1 MDVVLILLGL
11 LMGGALGALGGGGS
25 ILAVPMLV
33 YIAGESVKVG
43 TAASLVAVGSAAL
56 AGAIGHYFGG
66 RVRVSRGLVFGII
79 GSGGSVVGSLL
90 NKHLNQYLLLV
101 LFSALMFFVAWRMV
115 KAPSPRVAQATTGEL
130 EEEQAD
136 IDSSNTKPSFSTQ
149 NIAKL
154 ILAASGV
161 GFLTGFFG
169 VGGGFVVVPALVLFL
184 GFKME
189 EAIGTSLLVISV
201 NSAVAL
207 LSRLGSSHLHWGVI
221 LFFSAG
227 AFVGSLAGSR
237 MMSRLQGKALK
248 KAFVVL
254 LIVLALY
261 MAGNSIYHLVH

>member
-1 MDVVLILLGL
+1 MDLVLILLGL

-33 YIAGESVKVG
+33 YIAGESVKTG

-66 RVRVSRGLVFGII
+66 RVRVSRGLIFGII
-79 GSGGSVVGSLL
+79 GSGGSIIGSLL
-90 NKHLNQYLLLV
+90 NKHLNQYVLLI
-101 LFSALMFFVAWRMV
+101 LFSALMFFVASRMV
-115 KAPSPRVAQATTGEL
+115 RVTSPRVAQAAAGDL
-130 EEEQAD
+130 EELASVGN
-136 IDSSNTKPSFSTQ
+136 SSVLPPDLSPRAIF
-149 NIAKL
+149 KL
-154 ILAASGV
+154 VLAASGV

-184 GFKME
+184 GFKMD

-207 LSRLGSSHLHWGVI
+207 LSRLGQAHMDWGTI
-221 LFFSAG
+221 LYFSAG
-227 AFVGSLAGSR
+227 AFAGSLIGSR
-237 MMSRLQGKALK
+237 LMARLQGKALK
-248 KAFVVL
+248 NAFVVL

-261 MAGNSIYHLVH
+261 MAGNSIFHLVH

>member
-33 YIAGESVKVG
+33 YIAGESVKTG

-66 RVRVSRGLVFGII
+66 RVRVSRGLIFGVI
-79 GSGGSVVGSLL
+79 GTGGSVVGSLL
-90 NKHLNQYLLLV
+90 NKHLNQYVLLI
-101 LFSALMFFVAWRMV
+101 LFSVLMFVVASRMV
-115 KAPSPRVAQATTGEL
+115 RVSSPRIARATTGDLDEVVPVVTGGL
-130 EEEQAD
+130 RPFD
-136 IDSSNTKPSFSTQ
+136 MSVRSITK
-149 NIAKL
+149 L
-154 ILAASGV
+154 VLAASGV

-184 GFKME
+184 GFKMD

-207 LSRLGSSHLHWGVI
+207 LSRLGQSHLNWGVI
-221 LFFSAG
+221 VFFAAG

-237 MMSRLQGKALK
+237 LMARLQGKALK
-248 KAFVVL
+248 NAFVVL
-254 LIVLALY
+254 LVVLALY
-261 MAGNSIYHLVH
+261 MAGNSIFHLVH